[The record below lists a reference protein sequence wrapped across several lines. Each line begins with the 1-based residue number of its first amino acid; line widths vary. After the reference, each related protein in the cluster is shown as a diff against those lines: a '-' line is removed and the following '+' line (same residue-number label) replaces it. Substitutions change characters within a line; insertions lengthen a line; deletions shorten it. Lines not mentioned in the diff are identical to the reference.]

1 MLFKALIIGLL
12 IALGEV
18 INGNIRVKLLQKK
31 FTLKSAK
38 KLSFLSG
45 VTIIFIICWVTLPW
59 IAPKNYQDCL
69 MIGSLWFIIMLCL
82 DIYFARYV
90 FKMKWHNILADF
102 NPLKGNLLS
111 IGMLFLLL
119 CPAIVFYIH

>member
-45 VTIIFIICWVTLPW
+45 VTIIFIICWVTLPL
-59 IAPKNYQDCL
+59 IAPKNYEDCL

-102 NPLKGNLLS
+102 NLLKGNLLS

>member
-1 MLFKALIIGLL
+1 MLFKALIVGLL

-18 INGNIRVKLLQKK
+18 INGNIRVRLLQKK
-31 FTLKSAK
+31 FMLKRAK
-38 KLSFLSG
+38 KLSFFFG
-45 VTIIFIICWVTLPW
+45 VTIIFIISWITLPW
-59 IAPKNYQDCL
+59 IAPKDYQDCL

-90 FKMKWHNILADF
+90 FKMKWHDIIADF

-111 IGMLFLLL
+111 IGMLFLLF
-119 CPAIVFYIH
+119 CPTIVFYIH